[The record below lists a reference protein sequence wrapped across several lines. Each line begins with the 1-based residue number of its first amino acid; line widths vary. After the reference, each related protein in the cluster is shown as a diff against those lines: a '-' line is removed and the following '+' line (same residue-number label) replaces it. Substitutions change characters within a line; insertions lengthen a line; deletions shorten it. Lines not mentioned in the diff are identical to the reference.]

1 MICLVITVG
10 VSIFIVLPTAIWIG
24 SSPTLKDPDKRKE
37 FLEHL

>member
-1 MICLVITVG
+1 MICLVIAAG
-10 VSIFIVLPTAIWIG
+10 VCIFIGLPVAIWIG

>member
-1 MICLVITVG
+1 MICLVIATG
-10 VSIFIVLPTAIWIG
+10 VSIFIALLIAIWIG